1 VGLGAG
7 ALAAYA
13 EPGDVLRFYEIS
25 PSMSGIAEDW
35 FSFLADARE
44 RGAEVS
50 TVLGDAR
57 IQLEAE
63 LAEGRPGRFDLL
75 AIDAFTGDAVPMH
88 LLTREAFEVYRAHLA
103 AGGIIAVN
111 VSNIHIDFDPVMR
124 GIAEEFGM
132 AALRV
137 SSDENAA
144 RGQLPARWWLL
155 ADHPAA
161 LRAPALR
168 RAADAGTEGDT
179 IVWTDD
185 FSSLFGVLR

>member
-1 VGLGAG
+1 
-7 ALAAYA
+7 
-13 EPGDVLRFYEIS
+13 
-25 PSMSGIAEDW
+25 M
-35 FSFLADARE
+35 
-44 RGAEVS
+44 
-50 TVLGDAR
+50 LGDAR

-137 SSDENAA
+137 STAENAA

-155 ADHPAA
+155 AEQPAA
-161 LRAPALR
+161 LGAPALR
-168 RAADAGTEGDT
+168 RAADVRAEGDT